1 MATITQE
8 KIKELTSKFGAN
20 ENDTGN
26 VRVQIAILTER
37 IKNLTEH
44 AKTHKKDHHSLRGLS
59 AAAEAR
65 KVPAGRTGHDRDVV
79 LRRKLPAGVICNC
92 VDLQTLHIH

>member
-59 AAAEAR
+59 QMVAQRKTLVKYLTNKDINAAR
-65 KVPAGRTGHDRDVV
+65 QLIKDLG
-79 LRRKLPAGVICNC
+79 LRG
-92 VDLQTLHIH
+92 